1 MKNTSLLILDDLGQE
16 HSSPWAYEKLYQI
29 IVHRHNTRLPTVL
42 TSMLD
47 FSDESGPI
55 GSRVRDPSV
64 GQLIR
69 MDTPDFRIK
78 ARSTRRRSTK
88 GTTRERMVID
98 QCTFCDIVTGRI
110 PARVRHEEDD
120 IFVFDNQLDWAPTML
135 LLIPKAHL
143 TQSELWQSGDLLGK
157 IGALAVKM
165 GSRLC
170 PNGYRILSNFDHD
183 AMQTQDH
190 GHIHVVGGTHLYVKA
205 FLDGLFEGPD
215 PDPGLRAELEAMD
228 PIERRAEL
236 ERVDPEAAARI
247 HRNDHRRTIR
257 AIEVHRLTGRPIS
270 ALQEQWDTGIARR
283 DCVLVGLDWP
293 TGPIN
298 RRINARVG
306 TMIERGLVAEARRLW
321 EADRL
326 GPTARE
332 ALGYKQLAAHFRGE
346 CSLDQAI
353 ERIKIQTRRFGK
365 NQRTWLRRLRR
376 TPASVW
382 IHAAAELSDDWVD
395 IVLRCLGL
403 ARNAER

>member
-1 MKNTSLLILDDLGQE
+1 M
-16 HSSPWAYEKLYQI
+16 
-29 IVHRHNTRLPTVL
+29 RLPVIVGPTAGGKSGLAVRL
-42 TSMLD
+42 ALEFERLGLGRGEIVSCDSVQVYRGLD
-47 FSDESGPI
+47 I
-55 GSRVRDPSV
+55 GSAKP
-64 GQLIR
+64 
-69 MDTPDFRIK
+69 
-78 ARSTRRRSTK
+78 
-88 GTTRERMVID
+88 TREQQRGVVHHLID
-98 QCTFCDIVTGRI
+98 LIEPTESFSVSDWLTRAEAAIQEIRDREKI
-110 PARVRHEEDD
+110 P
-120 IFVFDNQLDWAPTML
+120 I
-135 LLIPKAHL
+135 
-143 TQSELWQSGDLLGK
+143 
-157 IGALAVKM
+157 
-165 GSRLC
+165 
-170 PNGYRILSNFDHD
+170 
-183 AMQTQDH
+183 
-190 GHIHVVGGTHLYVKA
+190 VVGGTHLYVKA
-205 FLDGLFEGPD
+205 FLEGLFAGPD

-236 ERVDPEAAARI
+236 ERVDPEAAERI

-257 AIEVHRLTGRPIS
+257 AIEIHRLTGRPIS

-365 NQRTWLRRLRR
+365 NQRTWLRRLRQ

-382 IHAAAELSDDWVD
+382 IHAAAEPSDDWVD